1 MLQNKINSLEAE
13 VKKFLPDSIEDLK
26 KDRGELTIVIEPR
39 NIIQTMTILKETEEL
54 SFKQLID
61 IATIDYL
68 QYGVSDW
75 KTNDASGSR

>member
-39 NIIQTMTILKETEEL
+39 NIIQTMTILKETE
-54 SFKQLID
+54 
-61 IATIDYL
+61 
-68 QYGVSDW
+68 
-75 KTNDASGSR
+75 